1 MKRNRNDLPGRSLKR
16 VFLYIVV
23 ILICFIMLYPVY
35 ILCKVSFSTPD
46 EVLTQHPTFL
56 IHAFTLEHW
65 KKIFESGNLVAPF
78 LRSLTV
84 AMGTTAIA
92 LVIVVPACYVASHFP
107 KKWRYVFIMSMF
119 FTRMIPSVAL
129 ALPISVIFLKMGLLD
144 TMQGL
149 ILANLISQ
157 IPFMAWILISTFEAI
172 PYDLEEAAAIDGAGR
187 ITRLVKVV
195 LPVSLQGIIV
205 AALYVWLNA
214 WNEFTYAVY
223 LSNNTKTMPLQIY
236 YYVER
241 GGFFDQAAYATVLT
255 IPVLLITFILQ
266 RYLKAGYLSGAVK
279 G

>member
-1 MKRNRNDLPGRSLKR
+1 MKVKK
-16 VFLYIVV
+16 VFLYTAV
-23 ILICFIMLYPVY
+23 IAVCFLMLTPVY
-35 ILCKVSFSTPD
+35 ILFKVSFSTPD

-56 IHAFTLEHW
+56 IHEFTLEHW
-65 KKIFESGNLVAPF
+65 KKVFESGNLTEPL

-84 AMGTTAIA
+84 ATGTTIIA
-92 LVIVVPACYVASHFP
+92 LIIVVPACYVAARFP

-144 TMQGL
+144 TVRGL

-172 PYDLEEAAAIDGAGR
+172 PFELEEAAAIDGAGR
-187 ITRLVKVV
+187 INRLVKVV
-195 LPVSLQGIIV
+195 LPVSIQGIVV

-241 GGFFDQAAYATVLT
+241 GGFFDQAAYATILT
-255 IPVLLITFILQ
+255 VPVICITFVLQ

>member
-1 MKRNRNDLPGRSLKR
+1 MQNKKSLKIIKKALFY
-16 VFLYIVV
+16 VAL
-23 ILICFIMLYPVY
+23 ILICLLMLSPVY
-35 ILCKVSFSTPD
+35 ILVKVSFSTPD
-46 EVLTQHPTFL
+46 EVLTQHPTFF
-56 IHAFTLEHW
+56 IHQFTIEHW
-65 KKIFESGNLVAPF
+65 KKVIESGNLWAPL

-84 AMGTTAIA
+84 ATGTTLIA
-92 LVIVVPACYVASHFP
+92 LVIVVPACYVASHFS

-129 ALPISVIFLKMGLLD
+129 ALPISVTFLKMNLLD
-144 TMQGL
+144 TVPGL

-157 IPFMAWILISTFEAI
+157 IPFMAWILISTFEGI
-172 PYDLEEAAAIDGAGR
+172 SYDLEEAAAIDGAGR
-187 ITRLVKVV
+187 IKRLTKVV
-195 LPVSLQGIIV
+195 LPVATQGIVV
-205 AALYVWLNA
+205 ASLYVWLNA

-255 IPVLLITFILQ
+255 IPVIIITFILQ
-266 RYLKAGYLSGAVK
+266 KYLKSGYLSGAIK

>member
-1 MKRNRNDLPGRSLKR
+1 MNRRTYKDVYGTVRKIIFYALM
-16 VFLYIVV
+16 IT
-23 ILICFIMLYPVY
+23 ICFLMLSPVY
-35 ILCKVSFSTPD
+35 ILFKVSFSTPD

-56 IHAFTLEHW
+56 LHEFTLQHW
-65 KKIFESGNLVAPF
+65 NKIFRSGNLAAPF
-78 LRSLTV
+78 FRSLTV
-84 AMGTTAIA
+84 ATGTTFLA
-92 LVIVVPACYVASHFP
+92 LLIVVPACYVAARFP

-129 ALPISVIFLKMGLLD
+129 ALPISVIFLKMNLLD
-144 TMQGL
+144 TVPGL

-172 PYDLEEAAAIDGAGR
+172 PFDLEEAASIDGAGR
-187 ITRLVKVV
+187 IQRLIKVV

-205 AALYVWLNA
+205 ASLYVWLNA

-241 GGFFDQAAYATVLT
+241 GGFFDQAAYSTVLT
-255 IPVLLITFILQ
+255 IPVIFITFILQ
-266 RYLKAGYLSGAVK
+266 RYLKSGYLSGAVK

>member
-1 MKRNRNDLPGRSLKR
+1 MNHNLSIWKLTRK
-16 VFLYIVV
+16 VFFYAA
-23 ILICFIMLYPVY
+23 ILIICLLMLSPVY
-35 ILCKVSFSTPD
+35 ILFKVSFSTPD

-56 IHAFTLEHW
+56 LHTFTLEHW
-65 KKIFESGNLVAPF
+65 EKVFQSGNLAAPF

-84 AMGTTAIA
+84 ATGTTLIA
-92 LVIVVPACYVASHFP
+92 LFIVVPACYVAARFP

-119 FTRMIPSVAL
+119 FTRMIPTVAL

-144 TMQGL
+144 SIPGL

-172 PYDLEEAAAIDGAGR
+172 PFDLEEAAAIDGAGR
-187 ITRLVKVV
+187 IKRLIKVV
-195 LPVSLQGIIV
+195 LPVSVQGIIV

-241 GGFFDQAAYATVLT
+241 GGFFDQAAYSTVLT
-255 IPVLLITFILQ
+255 IPVIFITFILQ
-266 RYLKAGYLSGAVK
+266 RYLKSGYLSGAVK